1 MTWGPQPGPHSPR
14 PQTSRPWASRLAAD
28 RPQQV
33 GSGLSN
39 AQMLRAGRTTAPF
52 LRICP
57 QAPWTCLRHCPQVTE
72 SLWQAGAPGAGQD
85 SSQEGPEKLEL
96 SPGTE
101 LGAVLG
107 TSQEG
112 GEHYE
117 VRIAPVCWI
126 LPWACCCHSGL
137 LTQSLPQPGLV
148 VLRASP
154 FHS

>member
-1 MTWGPQPGPHSPR
+1 
-14 PQTSRPWASRLAAD
+14 
-28 RPQQV
+28 
-33 GSGLSN
+33 
-39 AQMLRAGRTTAPF
+39 MLLG
-52 LRICP
+52 
-57 QAPWTCLRHCPQVTE
+57 
-72 SLWQAGAPGAGQD
+72 AGAVTVTDPARWPAEFSGGSTQD